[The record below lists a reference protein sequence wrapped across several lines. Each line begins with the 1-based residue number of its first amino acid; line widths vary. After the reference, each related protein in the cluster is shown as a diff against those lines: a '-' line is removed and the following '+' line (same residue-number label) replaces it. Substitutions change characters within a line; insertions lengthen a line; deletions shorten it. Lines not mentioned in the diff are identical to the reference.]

1 MALWAATAGHAA
13 PMGTAFT
20 YQGHLYDNNE
30 TADGLYDFQFRL
42 YDGNDPCDTTQIG
55 GDVNKPDV
63 DVIDGFFMAELDF
76 NDPCVFNGEAR
87 WLEIGV
93 RAGEMND
100 PNAYTILSPRQKI
113 TPVPYALYSK
123 SDLLALHKYGE
134 GNILVVSPA
143 DDIIAKYNWLKSAQR
158 DGQMGT
164 LSANNRRVLALL
176 PGRYVITALF
186 VLDTDY
192 VDAAGFSGTSGNTV
206 IERSGGGYVVRQTA
220 DTIELSWIKILNSG
234 SAFGDGAFDVNAV
247 NNNGLSMYRH
257 VEFRK
262 PNGYPSSTSVY
273 GTSDIGGLWEF
284 CEGDGQFCGTA
295 TNRSLTGTFRFC
307 TGGSGSFHCGGGIS
321 VISGTFIHC
330 TAGDHSFGGT
340 TLSGRFEYCAAGN
353 FSFGGS
359 AGGAG
364 NNCSGTFKYCTAG
377 DQSFAMGKTFSG
389 KAVGCTGG
397 YRCFAGYIGSGGDRP
412 FFTGE
417 ARDCVAKGES
427 FGGGS
432 DQGECSGTLIGCRS
446 TEMTTALR
454 VAGAHIEDCYFAVT
468 AGGADREGILLKDS
482 ATKIYNTTIICTGY
496 SIKGSIFNK
505 DVVALHC
512 RMNADKHPN
521 VTNLVGDGSLAAG
534 FCIVAPDVE

>member
-1 MALWAATAGHAA
+1 MVLWAAKTGQAA

-30 TADGLYDFQFRL
+30 AADGLYDFQFRL
-42 YDGNDPCDTTQIG
+42 YDGNDPCDSSRIG

-63 DVIDGFFMAELDF
+63 DVIGGYFTAELDF

-93 RAGEMND
+93 RAGDMND

-113 TPVPYALYSK
+113 TPTPYALYSR
-123 SDLLALHKYGE
+123 SDSVALHKYGE
-134 GNILVVSPA
+134 GNILVISPA
-143 DDIIAKYNWLKSAQR
+143 DDVIAKYNWLKSAER
-158 DGQMGT
+158 NSQMGT
-164 LSANNRRVLALL
+164 LSSNNRRVLALL
-176 PGRYVITALF
+176 PGRYIETALF

-192 VDAAGFSGTSGNTV
+192 VDVVGLSGSSGNTV
-206 IERSGGGYVVRQTA
+206 IERNGGGYVMRQTA
-220 DTIELSWIKILNSG
+220 NSIELSGIKILNSG
-234 SAFGDGAFDVNAV
+234 NVVGDGAFEVNAV
-247 NNNGLSMYRH
+247 NNNGLSKYRR

-262 PNGYPSSTSVY
+262 TNGNSFSASVC
-273 GTSDIGGLWEF
+273 GTSDIGGIWEF
-284 CEGDGQFCGTA
+284 CEGDAQFCKTA
-295 TNRSLTGTFRFC
+295 TDKKLTGTFKFC
-307 TGGSGSFHCGGGIS
+307 TGGNSSFYGGGGLS
-321 VISGTFIHC
+321 EISGTFIHC
-330 TAGDHSFGGT
+330 TAGSSSFNGGIV
-340 TLSGRFEYCAAGN
+340 SGRFEYCTAGN
-353 FSFGGS
+353 YSFGGS

-364 NNCSGTFKYCTAG
+364 NDCSGTFRYCTAG
-377 DQSFAMGKTFSG
+377 DQSFAMGKIFSG
-389 KAVGCTGG
+389 TAIGCTGG

-432 DQGECSGTLIGCRS
+432 DQGECSGKLIGCRC

-454 VAGAHIEDCYFAVT
+454 VAGARIEDCYFAVT

-496 SIKGSIFNK
+496 SIKGSMFNK

-521 VTNLVGDGSLAAG
+521 VTNKVGDGSLAAG
-534 FCIVAPDVE
+534 FCIVDTDVE